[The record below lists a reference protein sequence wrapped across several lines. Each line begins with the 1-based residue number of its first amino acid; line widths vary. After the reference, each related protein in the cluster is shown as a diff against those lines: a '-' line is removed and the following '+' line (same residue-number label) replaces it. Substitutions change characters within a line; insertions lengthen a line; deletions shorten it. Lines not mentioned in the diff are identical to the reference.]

1 MNLFSSHKLARI
13 ISTVFVPPSF
23 TIIIFTIFAFQLESE
38 SSKQAATILIA
49 LVFGFIAPIVLF
61 LILRKKGKLADQDA
75 SIKEERTIPF
85 LIAIVFYLIG
95 LMLMIKYQ
103 LNIISIAFW
112 FCYISNT
119 LITIFINK
127 FWKISAHAMGAA
139 GPFAAITFVFG
150 WLGLMIVANC
160 NFSWMGENRI
170 KMSYDFTSCS
180 WNIISIYFSLFA
192 DVFNNEIFLNCHFE
206 GVFGLRN
213 LKNECFRISPFGRND
228 IFKNRNNYKWSE

>member
-1 MNLFSSHKLARI
+1 LNLFYSHKLVRI

-23 TIIIFTIFAFQLESE
+23 TIIIYTLFAFQLESE
-38 SSKQAATILIA
+38 PSKQAATILIA
-49 LVFGFIAPIVLF
+49 LVFGFISPIALF

-119 LITIFINK
+119 VITIFINK
-127 FWKISAHAMGAA
+127 VWKISAHAMGAA
-139 GPFAAITFVFG
+139 GPFSAMVFTFG
-150 WLGLMIVANC
+150 WIGILLLPIVILVGWA
-160 NFSWMGENRI
+160 RI
-170 KMSYDFTSCS
+170 ELKCHTLCQVVVGVLLAFVSVYLQMFLITK
-180 WNIISIYFSLFA
+180 YF
-192 DVFNNEIFLNCHFE
+192 
-206 GVFGLRN
+206 
-213 LKNECFRISPFGRND
+213 
-228 IFKNRNNYKWSE
+228 